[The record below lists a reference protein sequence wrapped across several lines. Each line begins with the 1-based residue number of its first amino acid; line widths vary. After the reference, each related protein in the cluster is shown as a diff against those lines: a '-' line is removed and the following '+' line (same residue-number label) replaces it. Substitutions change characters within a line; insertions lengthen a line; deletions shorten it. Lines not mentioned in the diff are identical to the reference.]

1 MVVGILEA
9 ILKGIGF
16 PNLAL
21 PQTHLEN
28 LFKVGF
34 FNYYSSWKWFSKGG
48 VLGSTLLQDFRA
60 EFYKHKGLRIKVDEA
75 YKVF

>member
-34 FNYYSSWKWFSKGG
+34 FNYYSS
-48 VLGSTLLQDFRA
+48 
-60 EFYKHKGLRIKVDEA
+60 
-75 YKVF
+75 